1 MRTKSTQCTG
11 ADEDREGMPHRAN
24 ALDNEPGKSII
35 YNVQFT
41 IYNFRIKHRPECSTM
56 FYDLS
61 IAQKYVSLAMQPGK
75 DKALYLTF
83 S

>member
-1 MRTKSTQCTG
+1 MKKCAQKAPNARGLTKIGQ
-11 ADEDREGMPHRAN
+11 GMPHRAN

-41 IYNFRIKHRPECSTM
+41 IYNFRIKHRPECSTR

-61 IAQKYVSLAMQPGK
+61 IAQKHVSLAM
-75 DKALYLTF
+75 
-83 S
+83 

>member
-1 MRTKSTQCTG
+1 
-11 ADEDREGMPHRAN
+11 MPRAN
-24 ALDNEPGKSII
+24 ALDNELCKSII

-41 IYNFRIKHRPECSTM
+41 IYNFRIKHWPECSTM

-61 IAQKYVSLAMQPGK
+61 IAQKYVSLTMWPGK
-75 DKALYLTF
+75 DKTLCLTF